1 MFKALFS
8 IILNLVA
15 SVIQLVCWP
24 INAVITATLP
34 DISDKLLMVSNSL
47 NSMFNSITWA
57 LGVIPAPIIEIS
69 LFILT
74 IEIAKHTIFMS
85 THTLIKVWNLM
96 QKIKFW

>member
-24 INAVITATLP
+24 VNAVITATLP
-34 DISDKLLMVSNSL
+34 DISDKILMVSNTL
-47 NSMFNSITWA
+47 NSMFNSVTWA
-57 LGVIPAPIIEIS
+57 LGAIPAPIIEIS

-74 IEIAKHTIFMS
+74 VEIAKHTIFMS

>member
-24 INAVITATLP
+24 VNAVITATLP
-34 DISDKLLMVSNSL
+34 DISDKILMVSNTL
-47 NSMFNSITWA
+47 NSMFNSVTWA
-57 LGVIPAPIIEIS
+57 LGAIPASIIEIS

-74 IEIAKHTIFMS
+74 VEIAKHTIFMS